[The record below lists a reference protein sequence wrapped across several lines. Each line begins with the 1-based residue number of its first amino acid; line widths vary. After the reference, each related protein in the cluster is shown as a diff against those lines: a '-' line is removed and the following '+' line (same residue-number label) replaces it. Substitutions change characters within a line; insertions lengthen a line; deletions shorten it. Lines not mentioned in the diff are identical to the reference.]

1 MKTARRPS
9 RAFTML
15 EAVVSIT
22 VVALIAVTVLPLMTS
37 AGDAYATASTTRKTA
52 ENVAYAMDRIVAMLR
67 DTPAGAVTGT
77 VGISTAA
84 ASNVVFTDGRAL
96 SLSGTDLMLTAGGQS
111 TVLLRNVT
119 TFSLSYLG
127 QTGMI
132 STAASPTT
140 TWNYR
145 ITLVAGG
152 FELRSAACI
161 RIKGGGS

>member
-1 MKTARRPS
+1 MKHS
-9 RAFTML
+9 RVSIHAFTML

-22 VVALIAVTVLPLMTS
+22 VVAIIAATVLPLVTG

-52 ENVAYAMDRIVAMLR
+52 ENTAYAMDRIVAMLR
-67 DTPAGAVTGT
+67 DTPAGASTGT
-77 VGISTAA
+77 VGITTAQA
-84 ASNVVFTDGRAL
+84 ANVVFTDGRAL
-96 SLSGTDLMLTAGGQS
+96 SLSGTDLMLTASGTS

-119 TFSLSYLG
+119 SFALSYLD
-127 QTGMI
+127 QTGQI

-145 ITLVAGG
+145 ITLVSGG
-152 FELRSAACI
+152 FELRSQACI